1 MVILAI
7 SHGHWDKITFVRG
20 PKTDYCETMMTTT
33 LFNASLTPHR
43 SLGPRGFTL
52 WSRDCRLTGGDFLPV
67 AG

>member
-1 MVILAI
+1 
-7 SHGHWDKITFVRG
+7 
-20 PKTDYCETMMTTT
+20 MMTTT

-52 WSRDCRLTGGDFLPV
+52 WSRDFRLTGGDFLPV